1 MMVEKA
7 RLGDAVQVHKL
18 INAGPGGGFLL
29 PRPLAEI
36 YESIR
41 DFFVVRDAG
50 KVVAAAALKI
60 IWEDLAEIRSLAV
73 MAEYRGRG
81 LGKALVSACL
91 DEAGTLGV
99 KRVFVLSDS
108 PSYFINIG
116 FSVVDKGVLPQK
128 VWFDC
133 VKCPKF
139 PDCDEVALIKE
150 VV

>member
-1 MMVEKA
+1 MLEKA
-7 RLGDAVQVHKL
+7 GLRDAVQIHKL
-18 INAGPGGGFLL
+18 INVGTSGGFLL
-29 PRPLAEI
+29 PRPLAEL

-41 DFFVVRDAG
+41 DFFVVRDEG

-60 IWEDLAEIRSLAV
+60 IWEDLAEIRSLVV
-73 MAEYRGRG
+73 MDGYRGKG
-81 LGKALVSACL
+81 LGRALVNACF
-91 DEAGTLGV
+91 DEARTLGV

-108 PSYFINIG
+108 PSYFINMG
-116 FSVVDKGVLPQK
+116 FSAVDKKVLPQK

-150 VV
+150 V